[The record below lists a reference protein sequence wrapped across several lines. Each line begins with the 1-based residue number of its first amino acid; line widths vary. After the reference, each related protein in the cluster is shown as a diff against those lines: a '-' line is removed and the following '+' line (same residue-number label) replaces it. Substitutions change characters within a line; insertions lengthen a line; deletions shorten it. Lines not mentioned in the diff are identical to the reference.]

1 MDWTATLPAFIF
13 PALGGGLFG
22 YDIGI
27 TSAALVSITSSGELG
42 TLSPLQLGGIVS
54 SSLAGAMAASATALA
69 KGDDL
74 GRRNELMLSAV
85 LYGAGATAMAAAASL
100 PLLLAGR
107 LLYGGGIGFA
117 MHAAPIY
124 IAETAPPQLRGTLI
138 SLKEGFIVGGELH
151 PPLQAPAPLIQC
163 LSRV

>member
-69 KGDDL
+69 KGDDW
-74 GRRNELMLSAV
+74 GRRYELMLSAV
-85 LYGAGATAMAAAASL
+85 L
-100 PLLLAGR
+100 
-107 LLYGGGIGFA
+107 
-117 MHAAPIY
+117 
-124 IAETAPPQLRGTLI
+124 
-138 SLKEGFIVGGELH
+138 
-151 PPLQAPAPLIQC
+151 
-163 LSRV
+163 